1 MMLRTEPT
9 AEDSLAAILARS
21 RFGMAIA
28 AMIKMIATTIS
39 NSINEK
45 PFCLRILVLS
55 LFSCFFESSVSAT
68 RWQYLRTCLANHSSY
83 QSQSDGRAYR
93 PLFNYLRRI
102 PALAAH
108 AVLSLLTNFVASY
121 DAACPP
127 HEQHTAPQ
135 SKNAHAA

>member
-1 MMLRTEPT
+1 MQAFALAGPALQLASAGPRAPRVAAKPTPGYEVEYSMFAVTSVRTEAA

-55 LFSCFFESSVSAT
+55 LFLFFESSVSAT
-68 RWQYLRTCLANHSSY
+68 RLPVLSQLSCHNLNY
-83 QSQSDGRAYR
+83 QSRHFPED
-93 PLFNYLRRI
+93 L
-102 PALAAH
+102 
-108 AVLSLLTNFVASY
+108 
-121 DAACPP
+121 
-127 HEQHTAPQ
+127 
-135 SKNAHAA
+135 